1 MDKILNELLD
11 VRALLK
17 LEQDE
22 DRKQYQLKNA
32 LTTITERKRLGICWY
47 PVIISKQVVGFGNKV
62 VVELERQSGRDTL
75 HMFQAGTSAALF
87 TNGEGGNLNGVVLE
101 VKRNKLRLA
110 TTKEDLPDWVSHSA
124 KLGVELTFDE
134 VSYREMEIA
143 LSKVMEAE
151 KSRLAYLRDILLGVE
166 PALFRREKDVAF
178 IPVLNESQNLAVRN
192 IVQAKD
198 VAIIHGPP
206 GTGKTTTLVQAIL
219 HTLQSGERRLLV
231 TAPSNTAVDLLTEKL
246 AEQGVNVIRIGNPSR
261 VSEVLLEHT
270 LDSQIMHHRD
280 YKMLKKLRKTAEEYK
295 SMASQYKRNFGHEER
310 EQRRHMKEESR
321 RALSQADD
329 VEHYITEDLLE
340 QVQVITC
347 TLVGSANRVI
357 RHLQYDTVFIDEAA
371 QALEPACWI
380 PITRANRV
388 VLAGDHCQLPP
399 TVKSLAAERG
409 GLAIT
414 LFEKCIERQPET
426 AVMLKTQYRMHEHI
440 MGFSNGQFYGGELVA
455 DASVRTATLPDAF
468 PAFAPGLVVEYIDT
482 AGCGFN
488 DQTIGEGSST
498 ANPEEA
504 DLLIKHL
511 VQLLLPYEP
520 FDFTGQAAA
529 AEKPLRIGIISPY
542 RAQIN
547 YLKDQVEH
555 EPKLHQL
562 QTNRQLSV
570 GTVDSFQGQERDI
583 IYISMVRSNPEG
595 EIGFLADIR
604 RMNVAMTRAK
614 KKMVIVGDSATL
626 GQNQFYQA
634 FLTYA
639 ERIGAYRSAW
649 ELLSD
654 GAT

>member
-1 MDKILNELLD
+1 MNKILDELLD

-17 LEQDE
+17 LEQE
-22 DRKQYQLKNA
+22 EERKQYQLRNA
-32 LTTITERKRLGICWY
+32 QTSITERKRLGICWY
-47 PVIISKQVVGFGNKV
+47 PVNVTKQEVGFGNKM
-62 VVELERQSGRDTL
+62 VVELERTSGRDQL
-75 HMFQAGTSAALF
+75 HMFQAGSSAALF
-87 TNGEGGNLNGVVLE
+87 TNGDGGTLNGVVLE

-110 TTKEDLPDWVSHSA
+110 TTKEDLPDWLEGGSR
-124 KLGVELTFDE
+124 LGVELTFDE
-134 VSYREMEIA
+134 VSYREMEFA
-143 LSKVMEAE
+143 LMKVMEAD
-151 KSRLAYLRDILLGVE
+151 KTRLAQLRDILLGAE
-166 PALFRREKDVAF
+166 PAIFRKEKPYAPV
-178 IPVLNESQNLAVRN
+178 PVLNNSQNEAVRN
-192 IVQAKD
+192 IMQAKD

-219 HTLQSGERRLLV
+219 QTLAAGEKRLLV

-270 LDSQIMHHRD
+270 LDAQIMHHRD

-295 SMASQYKRNFGHEER
+295 SMAHQFKRNFGPQER
-310 EQRRHMKEESR
+310 AQRQQLKEESK
-321 RALSQADD
+321 RALNQADD
-329 VEHYITEDLLE
+329 IEDYITDDLLE
-340 QVQVITC
+340 NVQVITC
-347 TLVGSANRVI
+347 TLVGSANRTI

-388 VLAGDHCQLPP
+388 VLAGDHYQLPP
-399 TVKSLAAERG
+399 TVKSIVAERG
-409 GLAIT
+409 GFSRT

-440 MGFSNGQFYGGELVA
+440 MGFSNGQFYGGELQA
-455 DASVRTATLPDAF
+455 HESVKTATLTDAF
-468 PAFAPGLVVEYIDT
+468 PAFEPGPVVEFIDT

-504 DLLIKHL
+504 DILIKHL
-511 VQLLLPYEP
+511 VTLLTPYEP
-520 FDFTGQAAA
+520 APKDQPLNG
-529 AEKPLRIGIISPY
+529 KPLRIGVISPY

-547 YLKDQVEH
+547 YLTDQVEH
-555 EPKLHQL
+555 QPKLSQL
-562 QTNRQLSV
+562 MARRQLSV

-595 EIGFLADIR
+595 EIGFLADMR

-626 GQNQFYQA
+626 GQHAFYQK
-634 FLTYA
+634 FLAYA
-639 ERIGAYRSAW
+639 EQIGAYRSAW
-649 ELLSD
+649 ELISE
-654 GAT
+654 APQ

>member
-1 MDKILNELLD
+1 MNDILNELLD
-11 VRALLK
+11 VKALLK
-17 LEQDE
+17 LEQEE

-32 LTTITERKRLGICWY
+32 LTTIAERKRLGICWY
-47 PVIISKQVVGFGNKV
+47 PVQITKQEVGFGNKM
-62 VVELERQSGRDTL
+62 VVELERSSGRDQL
-75 HMFQAGTSAALF
+75 HMFQAGSSASLF
-87 TNGEGGNLNGVVLE
+87 TNGDGGALNGVVLE

-110 TTKEDLPDWVSHSA
+110 TSKEDLPDWLEEGGR
-124 KLGVELTFDE
+124 LGIELTFDE

-143 LSKVMEAE
+143 LMKVMEAE
-151 KSRLAYLRDILLGVE
+151 KSRLAQLRDILLGNE
-166 PALFRREKDVAF
+166 PATFRREKDIAP
-178 IPVLNESQNLAVRN
+178 IEVLNPSQNAAVKN
-192 IVQAKD
+192 IMQAVD

-219 HTLQSGERRLLV
+219 ETLKAGERRLLV

-270 LDSQIMHHRD
+270 LDAQVMHHRD
-280 YKMLKKLRKTAEEYK
+280 YRQLKKLRKTAEEYK
-295 SMASQYKRNFGHEER
+295 AMGSQFKRNFGWEEK
-310 EQRRHMKEESR
+310 EQRRRYKDESKKLLNE
-321 RALSQADD
+321 AED
-329 VEHYITEDLLE
+329 VERYITEDLLDHVE
-340 QVQVITC
+340 VVTC

-357 RHLQYDTVFIDEAA
+357 RHLKYDTVFIDEAA

-388 VLAGDHCQLPP
+388 VLAGDHHQLPP
-399 TVKSLAAERG
+399 TVKSMIAERN
-409 GLAIT
+409 GLAKT
-414 LFEKCIERQPET
+414 LFEKCIARQPET
-426 AVMLKTQYRMHEHI
+426 AVMLTTQYRMHQHI
-440 MGFSNGQFYGGELVA
+440 MGFSNTQFYKGELQA
-455 DASVRTATLPDAF
+455 HESVEAATLQEVHPQFD
-468 PAFAPGLVVEYIDT
+468 PGLIVEFIDT
-482 AGCGFN
+482 AGCGYN
-488 DQTIGEGSST
+488 ETTLAEGSST

-511 VQLLLPYEP
+511 NNLLMPYEP
-520 FDFTGQAAA
+520 AGLN
-529 AEKPLRIGIISPY
+529 EEGEERPLKIGIISPY

-555 EPKLHQL
+555 QPKLHQL
-562 QTNRQLSV
+562 QQRRQLSV

-626 GQNQFYQA
+626 GEHPFYQE

-639 ERIGAYRSAW
+639 ETIGAYRSAW
-649 ELLSD
+649 ELLSPD
-654 GAT
+654 ESE